1 MTNPELPSCTG
12 QTGGG
17 PTIIMHEHVFE
28 VRLLAVVRVCAQ
40 NDSLAREVVASALGS
55 PSTEEVRL
63 ANEANFLMG
72 REATIVAVNF
82 SVDEVSA
89 KLVETDGKVVNG

>member
-1 MTNPELPSCTG
+1 
-12 QTGGG
+12 
-17 PTIIMHEHVFE
+17 MHEHVFE
-28 VRLLAVVRVCAQ
+28 VRLLAVVHVCAQ
-40 NDSLAREVVASALGS
+40 NEDLAREVVASALGS

-82 SVDEVSA
+82 SVMRFPPSSLRPTER
-89 KLVETDGKVVNG
+89 